1 MIGGERVGAILAAGG
16 SGSRA
21 GLAKQWLVLGG
32 ESVLRRSA
40 RALAACDLV
49 DEIVAV
55 VPPGD
60 EARAA
65 ADLADLEKPA
75 RAVAGGA
82 ARADSVRNGLAAL
95 PGCAVVLVHDAAR
108 PFATPALARAVALAA
123 AQDGAAL
130 AAVPSTDTVK
140 RSTRPFDSAALR
152 SGRTEGDSSVGG
164 PNGTE
169 EDSSAGGSNGT
180 EGDSG
185 AGGSNATEGDSAA
198 PVAWEVAET
207 VDRRSVWLAQTPQ
220 GFRASALRRAFEAA
234 GPAAAQAT
242 DECALVERLGE
253 RVALVPGE
261 PGNFKITTPD
271 DVARA
276 RARVEAPFA
285 MGVGYD
291 VHPFAPGRRLVLGGV
306 TFEGDGLL
314 GHSDAD
320 ICAHAIGDAILGA
333 AGLGDL
339 GRHFPDTDARW
350 KGVSS
355 LLLLREI
362 VRKAGEAGW
371 RVGNCDV
378 TLAARRPRIAPKAEE
393 MRARLA
399 EALGVSP
406 AQVNVKG
413 TTGEGLGFVGRG
425 EGIAAHAV
433 ALLVRAA

>member
-1 MIGGERVGAILAAGG
+1 MIGNERVGAIVAAGG

-21 GLAKQWLVLGG
+21 GVAKQWLTLGG
-32 ESVLRRSA
+32 ESVLLRSA

-49 DEIVAV
+49 DELVAV
-55 VPPGD
+55 VPKGD
-60 EARAA
+60 EGRAA
-65 ADLADLEKPA
+65 AELSALPKPA
-75 RAVAGGA
+75 RAIAGGA

-108 PFATPALARAVALAA
+108 PFATPALASAVALAA
-123 AQDGAAL
+123 AREGAAL
-130 AAVPSTDTVK
+130 AAVLSTDTVK
-140 RSTRPFDSAALR
+140 QADHAVAPLPGPPPA
-152 SGRTEGDSSVGG
+152 SGGREIERYPRVQ
-164 PNGTE
+164 
-169 EDSSAGGSNGT
+169 
-180 EGDSG
+180 
-185 AGGSNATEGDSAA
+185 ATL
-198 PVAWEVAET
+198 
-207 VDRRSVWLAQTPQ
+207 DRRSIWLAQTPQ
-220 GFRASALRRAFEAA
+220 GFRADVLARAFGAA
-234 GPAAAQAT
+234 GADAAAAT
-242 DECALVERLGE
+242 DECALVERLGLP
-253 RVALVPGE
+253 VALVPGD

-271 DVARA
+271 DVSRA

-291 VHPFAPGRRLVLGGV
+291 VHPFAAGRRLVLGGV
-306 TFEGDGLL
+306 EFEGDGLL

-339 GRHFPDTDARW
+339 GRHFPDTDPKW

-355 LLLLREI
+355 LVLLREI
-362 VRKAGEAGW
+362 AARARELGW
-371 RVGNCDV
+371 RVANCDV
-378 TLAARRPRIAPKAEE
+378 TLAARRPRIAPRAAE

-399 EALGVSP
+399 EALGIAP

-433 ALLVRAA
+433 ALLSRAGT

>member
-40 RALAACDLV
+40 RALAACDVV

-60 EARAA
+60 EVRAA
-65 ADLADLEKPA
+65 ADLGGLGKPA

-95 PGCAVVLVHDAAR
+95 SGCAVVLVHDAAR
-108 PFATPALARAVALAA
+108 PFATPALARAVAVAA
-123 AQDGAAL
+123 AREGAAL

-140 RSTRPFDSAALR
+140 RSTAPFDSAA
-152 SGRTEGDSSVGG
+152 
-164 PNGTE
+164 P
-169 EDSSAGGSNGT
+169 
-180 EGDSG
+180 
-185 AGGSNATEGDSAA
+185 
-198 PVAWEVAET
+198 PAWEVAET
-207 VDRRSVWLAQTPQ
+207 IDRRSVWLAQTPQ

-234 GPAAAQAT
+234 GAAAAQAT

-339 GRHFPDTDARW
+339 GRHFPDTDAKW

-433 ALLVRAA
+433 ALLVRAP